1 MKTQKKSPFSILA
14 NEFIEN
20 TLEQIVRDYS
30 IGQVFYKKEN
40 QSTRS
45 HILVQLNKFADVAKL
60 HSKRWVKEFRDQ
72 YDVYF
77 YFVDYSRLEYQLSK
91 GHPFMEYHCQRSSKI
106 YQNED
111 SRSSILIDRIW
122 KKYKKKF
129 NRYEDTFH
137 HDHEIRR
144 VKIERLIAEDSYN
157 SVFTSFE
164 ELIQYDLEYLEELY
178 SGDRTSDINLNQRIN
193 QLLIYLPELQSYF
206 VKKNPREYFI
216 IELFA
221 RVKKAID
228 EDDIIYNTEMFESLR
243 IIEDSLF
250 TFIET
255 RFYELKHL
263 IKRQYEKIYKVD
275 QYELHREEYPT
286 DEILDKAIARIMTFI
301 ELEQIYFFHKT
312 TYGEVT
318 TYYLLL
324 IGLNVNNEQIK
335 AITHSLTSI
344 FGNEYKFLLVGH
356 DRYWIQKNLYQ
367 YQSFFVFIMQGKNLV
382 YTSDQNHPELHWE
395 MPHQPQ
401 HSDLYFHY
409 KSTLQSS
416 LQFYKLIDGEQ
427 ENYQGVDNLFALFFL
442 SFCRTF
448 IYVKTFYLPNYMTSE
463 ALWQLCIYSD
473 KNIYK
478 FNYLFEQFSNNV
490 FSFTDYNM
498 SVHHSIGKVDAEK
511 VKSMKMIVVKLM
523 NELKETVVDGK
534 LLDDFKMNLICD
546 KTKSAILS
554 ENKID
559 L

>member
-1 MKTQKKSPFSILA
+1 MKTPNKSPFSILA

-20 TLEQIVRDYS
+20 TLEQIVKDYS
-30 IGQVFYKKEN
+30 IGQVLYKKEK
-40 QSTRS
+40 QTTRS

-60 HSKRWVKEFRDQ
+60 RSKKWVKEFRDQ
-72 YDVYF
+72 YQVYVYF
-77 YFVDYSRLEYQLSK
+77 IDYSRLEYQLSK
-91 GHPFMEYHCQRSSKI
+91 GHPFMEYHCQRSSII

-111 SRSSILIDRIW
+111 SKSSILINRIW
-122 KKYKKKF
+122 KNYKKKF
-129 NRYEDTFH
+129 NRYEDAFH

-144 VKIERLIAEDSYN
+144 VKLEKLISENSYN

-178 SGDRTSDINLNQRIN
+178 SGERTSDIDLNQRIN

-216 IELFA
+216 TELLA
-221 RVKKAID
+221 KVKKAIN
-228 EDDIIYNTEMFESLR
+228 EDDLIYNTEMFESLR

-250 TFIET
+250 TFIEA

-263 IKRQYEKIYKVD
+263 IKKQYDKIYTVD
-275 QYELHREEYPT
+275 QVIIPIEEYRS
-286 DEILDKAIARIMTFI
+286 DEILDKAIDRILNFTK
-301 ELEQIYFFHKT
+301 LEQIYFFHKT

-324 IGLNVNNEQIK
+324 IGLNVNNEKIK
-335 AITHSLTSI
+335 AITHSLTSM
-344 FGNEYKFLLVGH
+344 FGKECKFLLVGH

-367 YQSFFVFIMQGKNLV
+367 YQKFFAYIMQGKNLV
-382 YTSDQNHPELHWE
+382 YSSDQNHPEPHWE

-409 KSTLQSS
+409 KSTLHSS

-427 ENYQGVDNLFALFFL
+427 ENYQGVDNLFALFLL

-463 ALWQLCIYSD
+463 ALWQLCIYAD
-473 KNIYK
+473 KDIHKY
-478 FNYLFEQFSNNV
+478 NYLFEQFSSNI
-490 FSFTDYNM
+490 FSFADYNM
-498 SVHHSIGKVDAEK
+498 SVHHSIGKVDTEK
-511 VKSMKMIVVKLM
+511 INCMKMIVKKLM
-523 NELKETVVDGK
+523 NELRETVVDGK
-534 LLDDFKMNLICD
+534 LLDNFEINLIVE
-546 KTKSAILS
+546 KS
-554 ENKID
+554 ID
-559 L
+559 

>member
-1 MKTQKKSPFSILA
+1 MKTPNKSPFSILT
-14 NEFIEN
+14 NELIKN
-20 TLEQIVRDYS
+20 TLEQIVKDYS
-30 IGQVFYKKEN
+30 IGQVFYKKEK
-40 QSTRS
+40 QTTRS
-45 HILVQLNKFADVAKL
+45 HILIQLNKFADVAKL
-60 HSKRWVKEFRDQ
+60 RSKRWVKEFRDQ
-72 YDVYF
+72 YQVYVYF
-77 YFVDYSRLEYQLSK
+77 IDYSRLQYQLSK
-91 GHPFMEYHCQRSSKI
+91 GHPFIEYHCQRSSII
-106 YQNED
+106 YQND
-111 SRSSILIDRIW
+111 YSRSSILKDRIW

-129 NRYEDTFH
+129 NRYEDIFH
-137 HDHEIRR
+137 HEHEIR
-144 VKIERLIAEDSYN
+144 KIKVERLISEDSYN

-164 ELIQYDLEYLEELY
+164 ELIQYDLEYLEDLY
-178 SGDRTSDINLNQRIN
+178 SGDRTSDIDLNQRIN
-193 QLLIYLPELQSYF
+193 QLLIYIPELQSYF
-206 VKKNPREYFI
+206 VKKNQREYFLT
-216 IELFA
+216 ELFA
-221 RVKKAID
+221 KVKKAID

-263 IKRQYEKIYKVD
+263 IKKQYEKIYKVD
-275 QYELHREEYPT
+275 QYEFHREEYPA
-286 DEILDKAIARIMTFI
+286 DEILEKAIDRILTFI

-324 IGLNVNNEQIK
+324 IGSNVNNEKIK
-335 AITHSLTSI
+335 AINHSLTSI

-356 DRYWIQKNLYQ
+356 NRYWIQKNLYQ

-382 YTSDQNHPELHWE
+382 YSSDQHHPEPHWE

-427 ENYQGVDNLFALFFL
+427 ENYQGVDNLFALFLL

-463 ALWQLCIYSD
+463 ALWQLCIYAD
-473 KNIYK
+473 KDIYK
-478 FNYLFEQFSNNV
+478 YNYLFEQFSNNI

-498 SVHHSIGKVDAEK
+498 SVHHSIGKVDTEK
-511 VKSMKMIVVKLM
+511 ANCMKMIVKKLM

-534 LLDDFKMNLICD
+534 LLDDFKMNLMCD
-546 KTKSAILS
+546 KTKSTILS
-554 ENKID
+554 ENK
-559 L
+559 LGS

>member
-1 MKTQKKSPFSILA
+1 MKTPNKSSFSILA

-20 TLEQIVRDYS
+20 TLEQIVKDYF
-30 IGQVFYKKEN
+30 IGQVFYKKEK

-60 HSKRWVKEFRDQ
+60 RSKRWVKEFRDQ

-77 YFVDYSRLEYQLSK
+77 YFIDYSRLEYQLSK
-91 GHPFMEYHCQRSSKI
+91 GHPFMEYHCQRSLII
-106 YQNED
+106 YQNENL
-111 SRSSILIDRIW
+111 RSSILIDRIW

-129 NRYEDTFH
+129 NRFEDAFH

-178 SGDRTSDINLNQRIN
+178 SGDRTSDIDLNQRIN
-193 QLLIYLPELQSYF
+193 QLLIYIPELQSYF

-216 IELFA
+216 TEFFA
-221 RVKKAID
+221 KVNKAIN
-228 EDDIIYNTEMFESLR
+228 EDDLIYNTEMFESLR

-250 TFIET
+250 TFLEA
-255 RFYELKHL
+255 RFYELKHR
-263 IKRQYEKIYKVD
+263 IKKQYEKIYTVGKD
-275 QYELHREEYPT
+275 IFPMEEYRT
-286 DEILDKAIARIMTFI
+286 DEILDKAIDRILTFI
-301 ELEQIYFFHKT
+301 ELEQIYFFHKI

-324 IGLNVNNEQIK
+324 IGLNINNEKIK
-335 AITHSLTSI
+335 AITHSLISI
-344 FGNEYKFLLVGH
+344 FGKEYKFLLVGH

-367 YQSFFVFIMQGKNLV
+367 YQNFFVFIMQGKNLI
-382 YTSDQNHPELHWE
+382 YSSDEYHPEPHWE

-409 KSTLQSS
+409 KSALQSS

-427 ENYQGVDNLFALFFL
+427 ENYQGVDNIFALFLL
-442 SFCRTF
+442 SFCRTY

-463 ALWQLCIYSD
+463 ALWQLCIYAD
-473 KNIYK
+473 KDIYK
-478 FNYLFEQFSNNV
+478 YNYLFEQFSKNV

-498 SVHHSIGKVDAEK
+498 SVHHSIGKVDTEK
-511 VKSMKMIVVKLM
+511 VKSMKMLVGKLM

-546 KTKSAILS
+546 NTKSAILS
-554 ENKID
+554 ETK
-559 L
+559 